1 MLLIAFGT
9 RPEWIKIKPL
19 IDKIPN
25 QIKYKLLYIR
35 QHNDL
40 IDEFIT
46 NYNPMCLD
54 IDNSINRLD
63 SIISSILNKI
73 NPIFEN
79 VTRTLIQGDTTSAL
93 GVALSSFHRKIP
105 VIHLEAGLRSGDIN
119 HPYPEEFNRIAISNI
134 ASIHLCPTQE
144 NLNNIKSN
152 YSGEAY
158 LVGNTVLDNLKNIKP
173 TLGNQVLIT
182 LHRRENLNIIKEW
195 FIAIENIAAQNK
207 NLEFIFPM
215 HPNNK
220 IQKYKYVF
228 KNVKVVKPFSYEKCI
243 DMIAKCGMLIT
254 DSGGIQEESAF
265 LQKKSIVCRTTT
277 ERKEGIGTF
286 STLCQC
292 PKDLYKIFKNTKIE
306 IVNKSCP
313 YGDGNSCDKILN
325 ILKQKKLHP
334 ES

>member
-19 IDKIPN
+19 IHKIQN
-25 QIKYKLLYIR
+25 NIKYKLLYIR

-40 IDEFIT
+40 MDKFTT
-46 NYNPMCLD
+46 NYNPLCLD
-54 IDNSINRLD
+54 IDNSVNRLD
-63 SIISSILNKI
+63 SIIFSILNKI

-79 VTRTLIQGDTTSAL
+79 VTHTLIQGDTTSAL
-93 GVALSSFHRKIP
+93 SVALSSFHRKIP
-105 VIHLEAGLRSGDIN
+105 IIHLEAGLRSGNIN

-144 NLNNIKSN
+144 NLNNIKCN
-152 YSGEAY
+152 YSGDTY

-182 LHRRENLNIIKEW
+182 LHRRENLDIIKEW
-195 FIAIENIAAQNK
+195 FTVIENIASKNK

-220 IQKYKYVF
+220 IQKYKHVF

-243 DMIAKCGMLIT
+243 DTIAKCGILIT
-254 DSGGIQEESAF
+254 DSGGMQEESAF
-265 LQKKSIVCRTTT
+265 LQKKSIVCRITT

-286 STLCQC
+286 STLCRS
-292 PKDLYKIFKNTKIE
+292 PKDLYEVFKNTKIE
-306 IVNKSCP
+306 MVNKPCP
-313 YGDGNSCDKILN
+313 YGNGNSCDKILD
-325 ILKQKKLHP
+325 ILQTIL
-334 ES
+334 